1 MVRVGWLRGKVDRDR
16 MKDWCMTSIH
26 REHQDRWMYDKG
38 GNWYFANEEDAVMF
52 FMAWS
57 ER

>member
-1 MVRVGWLRGKVDRDR
+1 